1 MMELHHSDSHLR
13 AWPALLQSS
22 QKCVYTQ
29 QRKLL
34 KRYCFDYAD
43 SV

>member
-1 MMELHHSDSHLR
+1 MELYHSDSHIYR

-34 KRYCFDYAD
+34 KRFCFDYAHF
-43 SV
+43 V